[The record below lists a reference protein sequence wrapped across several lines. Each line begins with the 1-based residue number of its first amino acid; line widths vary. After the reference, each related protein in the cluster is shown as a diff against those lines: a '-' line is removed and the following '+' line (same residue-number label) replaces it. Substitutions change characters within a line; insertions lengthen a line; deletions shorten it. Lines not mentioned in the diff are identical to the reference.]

1 MGPATE
7 PTVVISAVSSLAVFA
22 CYFAH
27 VLVGVPQ
34 HWGVPYKDRLS
45 RHLQSSLQGGVVE
58 ILNATFSLATCV
70 LFILETYDYGSNY
83 NFVVRS
89 FSLELAFNG

>member
-7 PTVVISAVSSLAVFA
+7 PAVIISAISSLALFS

-45 RHLQSSLQGGVVE
+45 RHLHSSVQGSVVE
-58 ILNATFSLATCV
+58 ILNAIFSLATCV
-70 LFILETYDYGSNY
+70 LFIVETYEYGSNY
-83 NFVVRS
+83 NFIVRS

>member
-1 MGPATE
+1 MGLARE
-7 PTVVISAVSSLAVFA
+7 PTVVITAISSLALFA

-27 VLVGVPQ
+27 ILVGVPQ

-45 RHLQSSLQGGVVE
+45 RHLHSSLQGVVVE

-70 LFILETYDYGSNY
+70 LFILETYDYGSDY
-83 NFVVRS
+83 SFIVRS

>member
-1 MGPATE
+1 MGLATE
-7 PTVVISAVSSLAVFA
+7 PTVVITAISSLAVFA

-45 RHLQSSLQGGVVE
+45 RHLQSSLQGTVVE
-58 ILNATFSLATCV
+58 ILNATFSLSTCV
-70 LFILETYDYGSNY
+70 LFILETYQYGPNN
-83 NFVVRS
+83 NFIVKS
-89 FSLELAFNG
+89 YSLELAFNG